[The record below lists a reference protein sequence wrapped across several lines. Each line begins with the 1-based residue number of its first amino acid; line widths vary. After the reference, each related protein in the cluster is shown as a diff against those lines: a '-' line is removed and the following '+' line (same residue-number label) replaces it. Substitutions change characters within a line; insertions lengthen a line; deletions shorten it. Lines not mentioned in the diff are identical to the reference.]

1 MTSAVKRVYRS
12 SPGNQPEEMPLWLP
26 KGQDHATGQACVVC
40 NRNSL
45 DRQPYPV
52 ASGSV
57 PASIPRSIVS
67 SFQVR
72 VPLQGGD
79 LGVITGGAQ
88 IGTFG
93 VHKGE
98 SWKALI
104 GQRGAK

>member
-1 MTSAVKRVYRS
+1 MVPVHGRS
-12 SPGNQPEEMPLWLP
+12 RAEATMAPE
-26 KGQDHATGQACVVC
+26 GQDHVTGQACVVC
-40 NRNSL
+40 NWNSL
-45 DRQPYPV
+45 ARQPNPV

-57 PASIPRSIVS
+57 PASVPRSIVS
-67 SFQVR
+67 PLQVR

-98 SWKALI
+98 PWEALI

>member
-1 MTSAVKRVYRS
+1 MVPVHGRS
-12 SPGNQPEEMPLWLP
+12 RAE
-26 KGQDHATGQACVVC
+26 ATIQACVVC
-40 NRNSL
+40 NWNSL
-45 DRQPYPV
+45 ARQPNPV

-57 PASIPRSIVS
+57 PASVPRSIVS
-67 SFQVR
+67 PLQVR

-79 LGVITGGAQ
+79 LGVITGRAQ

-98 SWKALI
+98 PWEALI